1 MGKDQYKYFR
11 IEARELLE
19 GLNQAVLELERGGNR
34 KEILARLLRLAHR
47 LKGASRVVKQLGIA
61 ECAHAV
67 EDAFAGYRDGHE
79 VIPQEHTNQVLG
91 LLDTIAGKVASLEMT
106 LAEPQGETSRPAG
119 EELFETVRVEIEE
132 MDRLLEGVSEASV
145 QLRALRQ
152 ELGTLDRARQLAGNL
167 LDSVSLQLKIETNG
181 NRWMGNT
188 SKVRTL
194 AEDLRTNVER
204 LGRNLSIGLDQVEA
218 EFAQVRDATNRLR
231 LLPAATVFSS
241 LERAVRDAA
250 QSLHKEVMFES
261 FGGANRL
268 DAHVL
273 AALRDALLHVVRNA
287 VAHGIEHPQE
297 RLASKKPAQGRVE
310 LRVEQ
315 RGTRVAFLCHD
326 DGRGIDV
333 EAVRKG
339 LVAASDVT
347 SLGLEEAVK
356 IIMKGGVTTTGAVDE
371 VSGRG
376 IGLDIVRETAARL
389 KGDVA
394 VRSEPGKGTTLEI
407 CVPVSLSSLA
417 ALEVDA
423 GGMVAALPLDSVR
436 QTLRLADHDIAHS
449 AEKDSIVYEGNVIP
463 FLSLPRVLRK
473 KDADDQKRRFW
484 SVVVLEGSSG
494 VAAIGVDRL
503 LGTANVVVR
512 PLPPLAVAD
521 VSVTGASLN
530 AEGDPQIVLDPE
542 GLVATA
548 CLGRARLPELSPAK
562 RAPVLV
568 IDDSLT
574 TRMLEQSI
582 LESAGYEVEVATSGE
597 EALEKARA
605 KQYGLFLVDVEM
617 PGMDGF
623 EFVTRTQADTRLSA
637 VPSILVTSRS
647 AVEDRRRGE
656 QAGARAYI
664 VKGEFDQ
671 GYLLRMTRELME

>member
-1 MGKDQYKYFR
+1 MAKDQYKYYR

-19 GLNQAVLELERGGNR
+19 GLNQAVLELERGGSR
-34 KEILARLLRLAHR
+34 KEVLGRLLRLAHT
-47 LKGASRVVKQLGIA
+47 LKGASRVVKQSGIA
-61 ECAHAV
+61 ECAHAI
-67 EDAFAGYRDGHE
+67 EDAFSPYRDGHE
-79 VIPQEHTNQVLG
+79 VIPQERTNQVLG
-91 LLDTIAGKVASLEMT
+91 LLDTIAGKVASLDMS
-106 LAEPQGETSRPAG
+106 LAELRGETPRPAG

-152 ELGTLDRARQLAGNL
+152 EFDTLDRARQLAGNL
-167 LDSVSLQLKIETNG
+167 LDSVSMQVKVETNG
-181 NRWMGNT
+181 NRWMGNN
-188 SKVRTL
+188 SKVRTT
-194 AEDLRTNVER
+194 AEDLRTCLER
-204 LGRNLSIGLDQVEA
+204 LGRNLSIGVDQVEA
-218 EFAQVRDATNRLR
+218 EFTQVRDAANRLR
-231 LLPAATVFSS
+231 LLPASSVFSS

-250 QSLHKEVMFES
+250 QSLHKEVLFES
-261 FGGANRL
+261 LGGANRL

-287 VAHGIEHPQE
+287 VAHGIEYPQE
-297 RLASKKPAQGRVE
+297 RLSAKKPAQGRVE

-333 EAVRKG
+333 EAVRQVAIRRG
-339 LVAASDVT
+339 LVAASDVA
-347 SLGLEEAVK
+347 SLGLEDAVK
-356 IIMKGGVTTTGAVDE
+356 IIIKGE
-371 VSGRG
+371 
-376 IGLDIVRETAARL
+376 
-389 KGDVA
+389 VA
-394 VRSEPGKGTTLEI
+394 VRSEAGKGTTLEI

-423 GGMVAALPLDSVR
+423 GGIVAALPLDSVR
-436 QTLRLADHDIAHS
+436 QTLRLANHDIAHS
-449 AEKDSIVYEGNVIP
+449 AEKDSIVYEGELIP
-463 FLSLPRVLRK
+463 FLSLPRALRK
-473 KDADDQKRRFW
+473 KDADDQKRQFW
-484 SVVVLEGSSG
+484 SVIVLEGSSG
-494 VAAIGVDRL
+494 AAAIGVDRL

-512 PLPPLAVAD
+512 PLPPLAVAE

-530 AEGDPQIVLDPE
+530 AEGDPQLVLDPE

-548 CLGRARLPELSPAK
+548 NLGRGIRSEVAAAK
-562 RAPVLV
+562 HPYMLI

-582 LESAGYEVEVATSGE
+582 LESADYEVELATSGE
-597 EALEKARA
+597 EGLEKARA

-623 EFVTRTQADTRLSA
+623 EFISRTQADARLSA

-656 QAGARAYI
+656 QSGARAYI

-671 GYLLRMTRELME
+671 GHLLRMTRELMG